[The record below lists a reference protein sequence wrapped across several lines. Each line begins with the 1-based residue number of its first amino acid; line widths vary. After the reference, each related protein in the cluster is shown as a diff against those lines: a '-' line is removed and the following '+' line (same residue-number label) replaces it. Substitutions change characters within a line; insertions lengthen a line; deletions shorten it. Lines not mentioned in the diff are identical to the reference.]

1 MKVKKIWFLTL
12 LLVVASSS
20 FAQLGGMQKA
30 EKKATDLTAK
40 VPVDRKVRIGKLE
53 NGMTYYIRANKK
65 PENRVQFRLAVNAGS
80 ILEDE
85 DQLGLAHFCEHMAFN
100 GTKHYKGNEMISEL
114 QKKGI
119 EFGRGINAWTSFDET
134 VYYVD
139 LPTDSPEMIEMGFKI
154 LDGWANGLLFEG
166 EEIEKERGV
175 ILEEWRG
182 GLGAGERLRKATW
195 PTMLKGSLYAERL
208 PIGTE
213 EVISTFKHETIKRF
227 YNDWYRTDLQAIII
241 VGDVDVD
248 AMEAKVK
255 EYFGPYVKRENPRE
269 RKEFGVPGNVEPL
282 VAIATDKEATGTT
295 INMFW
300 KHEKAPQGT
309 VGDYRQSLVRSLVNS
324 MLSSRFGELSQKAD
338 APFVYADAGYGG
350 FLGRSTDAF
359 TAAAMPKEN
368 QIEATVEAL
377 LTELKRADQHG
388 FVQTELDRAK
398 EDLLSS
404 YQKYAKEESKTQNVS
419 FANEYTNNFLEGE
432 VIPGIR
438 QEYRY
443 AKEFMPTITLEEVN
457 ALIAGWVTDENFVFY
472 LTAPEKEG
480 YKVPTKEEVL
490 AIVAKMKNVQTEPY
504 VDNYKDEPLF
514 AKDLK
519 DAKIVDTKKN
529 EKLGYTEYTLENGVR
544 FVVKQTNFKEDE
556 ILVRAY
562 SLGGISLYEDN
573 EVLAATLAAQIVD
586 GSGIADFDNSQLSKK
601 LQGMN
606 IGISPSIGEMTE
618 GFQGSCSPKDFETLL
633 QLTYLYFDAPRK
645 DKESFDRMMSQM
657 KNQYKFLGENPQY
670 VFIEKMMKTAYP
682 NDKRQILIPTE
693 EQLNAIDYERVFNIY
708 KERFANAGD
717 FTFFFV
723 GNVSNEMIPMIAK
736 YLGNLPVVKDAK
748 AETWKDRSTDFAKG
762 IQRAVAKKGMDNQ
775 GMLVIMGETEGF
787 ELTPENKLATSML
800 SDAISITAIEVIREK
815 MGGTYSPSAGVD
827 YEMYPTPSFS
837 WQFFINCDPSKAG
850 EIEKAA
856 MDIMKQY
863 IKKGPDETTLA
874 KVKEQMIRARETN
887 LKENYFWAG
896 MLYGSYYYNI
906 DRTNDLLLDDYKKQV
921 EAITA
926 KDIQKIA
933 KKYINLKNYIVV
945 TLEPETVK
953 E

>member
-1 MKVKKIWFLTL
+1 MKLRRFWLLTL
-12 LLVVASSS
+12 MLFVASTT
-20 FAQLGGMQKA
+20 FAQLGGSAKV
-30 EKKATDLTAK
+30 EKKTTDLTAK
-40 VPVDRKVRIGKLE
+40 VPMDKKVRIGKLE

-65 PENRVQFRLAVNAGS
+65 PENRAQFRLAVNAGS
-80 ILEDE
+80 ILEDA
-85 DQLGLAHFCEHMAFN
+85 DQLGLAHFVEHMAFN

-114 QKKGI
+114 QKNGI

-139 LPTDSPEMIEMGFKI
+139 LPTDSKEMIEMGFKI
-154 LDGWANGLLFEG
+154 LDGWASGLLFDG

-182 GLGAGERLRKATW
+182 GLGAGERMRKATW

-208 PIGTE
+208 PIGTQ

-241 VGDVDVD
+241 VGDIDVD
-248 AMEAKVK
+248 ATEAKIK
-255 EYFGPYVKRENPRE
+255 EYFGQYKRRQNPRE
-269 RKEFGVPGNVEPL
+269 RKEFGVPGNTEPL
-282 VAIATDKEATGTT
+282 VAIATDKEATSTT

-300 KHEKAPQGT
+300 KHKKAPQGT
-309 VGDYRQSLVRSLVNS
+309 VGDYRQSLVRSLVNN
-324 MLSSRFGELSQKAD
+324 MLSARFGELSQKAS

-368 QIEATVEAL
+368 QIEATVEML

-398 EDLLSS
+398 EDMLSS
-404 YQKYAKEESKTQNVS
+404 YQKYAKEESKTQSVS
-419 FANEYTNNFLEGE
+419 FANEYTNHFLEGE
-432 VIPGIR
+432 VVPGIR

-443 AKEFMPTITLEEVN
+443 VKEFMPTITLEEVN
-457 ALIAGWVTDENFVFY
+457 ALIAGWITDENFVFY

-480 YKVPTKEEVL
+480 YKVPTKDEVL
-490 AIVAKMKNVQTEPY
+490 AIVAKMKEITTEPY
-504 VDNYKDEPLF
+504 VDNFKDEPLF
-514 AKDLK
+514 TKELSNVNAN
-519 DAKIVDTKKN
+519 VTKKN
-529 EKLGYTEYTLENGVR
+529 EKLGYTEYTLPNGVR

-556 ILVRAY
+556 ILVSAY
-562 SLGGISLYEDN
+562 SFGGTSLYEDN
-573 EVLAATLAAQIVD
+573 EYLTASWASSIVD

-606 IGISPSIGEMTE
+606 IGISPFISSLEE
-618 GFQGSCSPKDFETLL
+618 GFNGSCSPKDFETLL

-645 DKESFDRMMSQM
+645 DKESFDRFVSQM
-657 KNQYKFLGENPQY
+657 KNQYKFIGENPQY
-670 VFIEKMMKTAYP
+670 VFIDKFQKVAYP
-682 NDKRQILIPTE
+682 NDKRNVLIPTE
-693 EQLNAIDYERVFNIY
+693 EQINAVDYERVFNIY
-708 KERFANAGD
+708 KERFADASD

-723 GNVSNEMIPMIAK
+723 GNVSDEMIPMIAK
-736 YLGNLPVVKDAK
+736 YLGNLPVINRK
-748 AETWKDRSTDFAKG
+748 ETWKDRSTDFAKG
-762 IQRAVAKKGMDNQ
+762 IQKETVRKGMDNQ
-775 GMLVIMGETEGF
+775 GMLIMMGVTEGF
-787 ELTPENKLATSML
+787 EATTANKMAVNML
-800 SDAISITAIEVIREK
+800 SDAIGITAIEVIREK
-815 MGGTYSPSAGVD
+815 MGGTYSPSAGVNYD
-827 YEMYPTPSFS
+827 VLPKTEVS
-837 WQFFINCDPSKAG
+837 WQFYINCDPSKAG

-863 IKKGPDETTLA
+863 VKKGPDAATLA

-887 LKENYFWAG
+887 LKENSFWRSI
-896 MLYGSYYYNI
+896 LYGSYYYGL
-906 DRTNDLLLDDYKKQV
+906 DRTDEVLLDDYKKLV
-921 EAITA
+921 ESITA

-945 TLEPETVK
+945 TLEPEEVK

>member
-1 MKVKKIWFLTL
+1 MRLRKFWFLTL

-20 FAQLGGMQKA
+20 FAQLGGAAKV
-30 EKKATDLTAK
+30 EKKSTDLTAK

-80 ILEDE
+80 ILEDA
-85 DQLGLAHFCEHMAFN
+85 DQLGLAHFVEHMAFN

-175 ILEEWRG
+175 ILEEWRR
-182 GLGAGERLRKATW
+182 GLGADERMRKATW
-195 PTMLKGSLYAERL
+195 PIMLKGSLYADRL
-208 PIGTE
+208 PIGTQ
-213 EVISTFKHETIKRF
+213 EVISSFKHETIKRF
-227 YNDWYRTDLQAIII
+227 YNDWYRTDLQAVII
-241 VGDVDVD
+241 VGDIDVD

-269 RKEFGVPGNVEPL
+269 RKEFDVPGNVEPL
-282 VAIATDKEATGTT
+282 VAIAADKEATGAELA
-295 INMFW
+295 MYW
-300 KHEKAPQGT
+300 KHAKAPQGT
-309 VGDYRQSLVRSLVNS
+309 VGDYRQSLVRSLANS
-324 MLSSRFGELSQKAD
+324 MLNSRISELSQKAD
-338 APFVYADAGYGG
+338 APFIYAYAGYGG

-359 TAAAMPKEN
+359 TAYAAPKEN
-368 QIEATVEAL
+368 QIEAAMEVL
-377 LTELKRADQHG
+377 LTEFKRADEHG

-404 YQKYAKEESKTQNVS
+404 YQKYAKEENKTQNVS
-419 FANEYTNNFLEGE
+419 FAGEYTNHFLEGE

-443 AKEFMPTITLEEVN
+443 VKEFMPEITLEEVN
-457 ALIAGWVTDENFVFY
+457 AMIAGWVTDENFVVNI
-472 LTAPEKEG
+472 TAPEKEG
-480 YKVPTKEEVL
+480 YKVPTQEEVL
-490 AIVAKMKNVQTEPY
+490 AIIANMKNVKTEPY

-529 EKLGYTEYTLENGVR
+529 EKLDYTEYTLENGVR

-556 ILVRAY
+556 ILVRAF
-562 SLGGISLYEDN
+562 SFGGTSLYEDD
-573 EVLAATLAAQIVD
+573 EILTVQYADMVVD

-601 LQGMN
+601 LKGMN
-606 IGISPSIGEMTE
+606 IAISPSISDLYE
-618 GFQGSCSPKDFETLL
+618 GFSGNCSTKDFETLL

-645 DKESFDRMMSQM
+645 DKESFDRIMSQL
-657 KNQYKFLGENPQY
+657 KNQYKFIAGNPDAA
-670 VFIEKMMKTAYP
+670 FAIELQKTAYP
-682 NDKRQILIPTE
+682 NDKRTIVVPTE
-693 EQLNAIDYERVFNIY
+693 EQFNAIDFERLFNIY
-708 KERFANAGD
+708 KERFANAAD

-736 YLGNLPVVKDAK
+736 YLGNLPVIKDAK
-748 AETWKDRSTDFAKG
+748 PETWKDRSADFAKG
-762 IQRAVAKKGMDNQ
+762 IQRGVAKKGVEKQ
-775 GMLVIMGETEGF
+775 GKIFIQAEKEGF
-787 ELTPENKLATSML
+787 ELTPHNKLVTNML
-800 SDAISITAIEVIREK
+800 SDAVSITALEVIREK
-815 MGGTYSPSAGVD
+815 LGGTYSPAVYLS
-827 YEMYPTPSFS
+827 YEVYPTSSFQ
-837 WQFFINCDPSKAG
+837 WMFYIECDPDRFG
-850 EIEKAA
+850 ELEKAA
-856 MDIMKQY
+856 LDIMEQY
-863 IKKGPDETTLA
+863 VKKGPDEATLA
-874 KVKEQMIRARETN
+874 KVKEQMIRARETG
-887 LKENYFWAG
+887 LKENNFWASV
-896 MLYGSYYYNI
+896 LYGSYYYNI

-933 KKYINLKNYIVV
+933 KKYIDLKNYIVV
-945 TLEPETVK
+945 TLEPEEVK

>member
-1 MKVKKIWFLTL
+1 MKLRRFWLFTL
-12 LLVVASSS
+12 MLLVASTT
-20 FAQLGGMQKA
+20 FAQFGGAQKA
-30 EKKATDLTAK
+30 EKKTTDLSAK
-40 VPVDRKVRIGKLE
+40 VPVDKKVRIGKLE

-80 ILEDE
+80 ILEDA

-154 LDGWANGLLFEG
+154 LDGWADGLLFEG

-182 GLGAGERLRKATW
+182 GLGAGERMRKATW

-208 PIGTE
+208 PIGE
-213 EVISTFKHETIKRF
+213 EEIIRTFKHETIKRF

-241 VGDVDVD
+241 VGDIDVD
-248 AMEAKVK
+248 ATEAKIK
-255 EYFGPYVKRENPRE
+255 EYFGKYTKHPNPRE

-282 VAIATDKEATGTT
+282 VAIATDKEATSTT

-300 KHEKAPQGT
+300 KHKKAPQGT
-309 VGDYRQSLVRSLVNS
+309 VGDYRQSLVRSLVNN
-324 MLSSRFGELSQKAD
+324 MLSARFGELSQKAS

-368 QIEATVEAL
+368 QIDATVEML

-398 EDLLSS
+398 EDMLSS
-404 YQKYAKEESKTQNVS
+404 YQKYAKEENKTQSVS
-419 FANEYTNNFLEGE
+419 FANEYTNHFLEGE

-443 AKEFMPTITLEEVN
+443 VKEFMPTITLEEVN
-457 ALIAGWVTDENFVFY
+457 ALIAGWITDENFVFY

-480 YKVPTKEEVL
+480 YKVPTKDEVL

-514 AKDLK
+514 AKELNNVN
-519 DAKIVDTKKN
+519 AKISKKN
-529 EKLGYTEYTLENGVR
+529 DKLGYTEYTLPNGVR

-556 ILVRAY
+556 ILVRAF
-562 SLGGISLYEDN
+562 SFGGSSLYEDK
-573 EVLAATLAAQIVD
+573 EYLTASWASSIVD
-586 GSGIADFDNSQLSKK
+586 GSGIADFDNSQLGKK

-606 IGISPSIGEMTE
+606 ISISPFISSMEE
-618 GFQGSCSPKDFETLL
+618 GFSGNCSPKDFETLL

-645 DKESFDRMMSQM
+645 DKESFDRFLSQM
-657 KNQYKFLGENPQY
+657 KNQYKFIGENPQY
-670 VFIEKMMKTAYP
+670 VFIDKFQKVAYP
-682 NDKRQILIPTE
+682 NDKRNVLIPTE
-693 EQLNAIDYERVFNIY
+693 EQMNAVDYERAFNIY
-708 KERFANAGD
+708 KERFADASD

-723 GNVSNEMIPMIAK
+723 GNVSDEMISTISK
-736 YLGNLPVVKDAK
+736 YLGNLPSINRK
-748 AETWKDRSTDFAKG
+748 ETWKDRSTDFAKG
-762 IQRAVAKKGMDNQ
+762 IQKETVKKGMDNQ
-775 GMLVIMGETEGF
+775 GMLIMMGVTEGF
-787 ELTPENKLATSML
+787 EATTKNKMAVNML
-800 SDAISITAIEVIREK
+800 SDAIGITAIEVIREK
-815 MGGTYSPSAGVD
+815 MGGTYSPSAGIN
-827 YEMYPTPSFS
+827 YEILPKPEVS

-856 MDIMKQY
+856 MDIMEQY
-863 IKKGPDETTLA
+863 IKKGPDDATLA

-887 LKENYFWAG
+887 LKENSFWASI
-896 MLYGSYYYNI
+896 LYGSYYYGL
-906 DRTNDLLLDDYKKQV
+906 DRTDEVLLDDYKKLV
-921 EAITA
+921 DSITA
-926 KDIQKIA
+926 EDIKAIA

-945 TLEPETVK
+945 TLEPEQVK

>member
-1 MKVKKIWFLTL
+1 MKLRRFWLFTL
-12 LLVVASSS
+12 MLLVASTT
-20 FAQLGGMQKA
+20 FAQFGGATKA
-30 EKKATDLTAK
+30 EKKATDLSAK
-40 VPVDRKVRIGKLE
+40 VPVDKKVRIGKLE

-65 PENRVQFRLAVNAGS
+65 PENRAQFRLAVNAGS
-80 ILEDE
+80 ILEDA

-100 GTKHYKGNEMISEL
+100 GPKHYKGNEMISEL

-154 LDGWANGLLFEG
+154 LDGWADGLLFEG

-182 GLGAGERLRKATW
+182 GLGAGERMRKATW

-208 PIGTE
+208 PIGE
-213 EVISTFKHETIKRF
+213 EEIIRTFKHETIKRF

-241 VGDVDVD
+241 VGDIDVD
-248 AMEAKVK
+248 ATEAKIK
-255 EYFGPYVKRENPRE
+255 EYFGKYTKHPNPRE

-282 VAIATDKEATGTT
+282 VAIATDKEATSTT

-300 KHEKAPQGT
+300 KHKKAPQGT
-309 VGDYRQSLVRSLVNS
+309 VGDYRQSLVRALVNN
-324 MLSSRFGELSQKAD
+324 MLSARFGELSQKAS

-368 QIEATVEAL
+368 QIEATVEML

-398 EDLLSS
+398 EDMLSS
-404 YQKYAKEESKTQNVS
+404 YQKYAKEENKTQSVS
-419 FANEYTNNFLEGE
+419 FANEYTNHFLEGE

-443 AKEFMPTITLEEVN
+443 VKEFMPTITLEEVN
-457 ALIAGWVTDENFVFY
+457 ALIAGWITDENFVFY

-480 YKVPTKEEVL
+480 YKVPTKDEVL

-514 AKDLK
+514 AKELNNVN
-519 DAKIVDTKKN
+519 AKISKKN
-529 EKLGYTEYTLENGVR
+529 DKLGYTEYTLPNGVR

-556 ILVRAY
+556 ILVRAF
-562 SLGGISLYEDN
+562 SFGGSSLYEDK
-573 EVLAATLAAQIVD
+573 EYLTASWASSIVD
-586 GSGIADFDNSQLSKK
+586 GSGIADFDNSQLGKK

-606 IGISPSIGEMTE
+606 ISISPFISSMEE
-618 GFQGSCSPKDFETLL
+618 GFSGNCSPKDFETLL

-645 DKESFDRMMSQM
+645 DKESFDRFLSQM
-657 KNQYKFLGENPQY
+657 KNQYKFIGENPQY
-670 VFIEKMMKTAYP
+670 VFIDKFQKVAYP
-682 NDKRQILIPTE
+682 NDKRNVLIPTE
-693 EQLNAIDYERVFNIY
+693 EQMNAVDYERAFNIY
-708 KERFANAGD
+708 KERFADASD

-723 GNVSNEMIPMIAK
+723 GNVSDEMISTISK
-736 YLGNLPVVKDAK
+736 YLGNLPSINRK
-748 AETWKDRSTDFAKG
+748 ETWKDRSTDFAKG
-762 IQRAVAKKGMDNQ
+762 IQKETVKKGMDNQ
-775 GMLVIMGETEGF
+775 GMLIMMGVTEGF
-787 ELTPENKLATSML
+787 EATTKNKMAVNML
-800 SDAISITAIEVIREK
+800 SDAIGITAIEVIREK
-815 MGGTYSPSAGVD
+815 MGGTYSPSAGIN
-827 YEMYPTPSFS
+827 YEILPKPEVS
-837 WQFFINCDPSKAG
+837 WQFYINCDPSKAG

-856 MDIMKQY
+856 MDIMEQY
-863 IKKGPDETTLA
+863 IKKGPDDATLA

-887 LKENYFWAG
+887 LKENSFWASI
-896 MLYGSYYYNI
+896 LYGSYYYGL
-906 DRTNDLLLDDYKKQV
+906 DRTDEVLLDDYKKLV
-921 EAITA
+921 DSITA
-926 KDIQKIA
+926 EDIKAIA

-945 TLEPETVK
+945 TLEPEQVK

>member
-1 MKVKKIWFLTL
+1 MKLRRFWLFTL
-12 LLVVASSS
+12 MLLVASTT
-20 FAQLGGMQKA
+20 FAQFGGATKA
-30 EKKATDLTAK
+30 EKKATDLSAK
-40 VPVDRKVRIGKLE
+40 VPVDKKVRIGKLE

-65 PENRVQFRLAVNAGS
+65 PENRAQFRLAVNAGS
-80 ILEDE
+80 ILEDA

-154 LDGWANGLLFEG
+154 LDGWADGLLFEG

-182 GLGAGERLRKATW
+182 GLGAGERMRKATW

-208 PIGTE
+208 PIGTQ

-241 VGDVDVD
+241 VGDIDVD
-248 AMEAKVK
+248 ATEAKIK
-255 EYFGPYVKRENPRE
+255 EYFGKYTKHPNPRE

-282 VAIATDKEATGTT
+282 VAIATDKEATSTT

-300 KHEKAPQGT
+300 KHKKAPQGT
-309 VGDYRQSLVRSLVNS
+309 VGDYRQSLVRNLVNN
-324 MLSSRFGELSQKAD
+324 MLSARFGELSQKAS

-398 EDLLSS
+398 EDMLSS
-404 YQKYAKEESKTQNVS
+404 YQKYAKEESKTQSVS
-419 FANEYTNNFLEGE
+419 FANEYTNHFLEGE

-443 AKEFMPTITLEEVN
+443 VKEFMPTITLEEVN
-457 ALIAGWVTDENFVFY
+457 ALIAGWITDENFVFY

-480 YKVPTKEEVL
+480 YKVPTKDEVL

-556 ILVRAY
+556 ILVRAF
-562 SLGGISLYEDN
+562 SFGGVSLYEDN
-573 EVLAATLAAQIVD
+573 EVLSATLAAGIVD

-606 IGISPSIGEMTE
+606 IGISPSISDLTE
-618 GFQGSCSPKDFETLL
+618 GFQGNCSPKDFETLL

-645 DKESFDRMMSQM
+645 DKESFDRIMSQM

-693 EQLNAIDYERVFNIY
+693 EQMNAIDFERAFNIY
-708 KERFANAGD
+708 KERFANAAD

-723 GNVSNEMIPMIAK
+723 GNVSDEMIPMIAK
-736 YLGNLPVVKDAK
+736 YLGNLPAINRK
-748 AETWKDRSTDFAKG
+748 ETWKDRSTDFAKG
-762 IQRAVAKKGMDNQ
+762 IQKETVRKGMDNQ
-775 GMLVIMGETEGF
+775 GMLIMMGVTEGF
-787 ELTPENKLATSML
+787 EATTKNKMTVNML
-800 SDAISITAIEVIREK
+800 SDAIGITAIEVIREK
-815 MGGTYSPSAGVD
+815 MGGTYSPSAGVN
-827 YEMYPTPSFS
+827 YEVLPKTEVA
-837 WQFFINCDPSKAG
+837 WQFYINCDPSKAG

-856 MDIMKQY
+856 MDIMEQY
-863 IKKGPDETTLA
+863 VKKGPDAATLA

-887 LKENYFWAG
+887 LKENSFWRNI
-896 MLYGSYYYNI
+896 LYGSYYNNL
-906 DRTNDLLLDDYKKQV
+906 DRTDEVLLDDYKKLV
-921 EAITA
+921 ESITA

-945 TLEPETVK
+945 TLEPEEVK

>member
-1 MKVKKIWFLTL
+1 MKLRRFWLFTL
-12 LLVVASSS
+12 MLLVASTT
-20 FAQLGGMQKA
+20 FAQFGGAQKA
-30 EKKATDLTAK
+30 EKKTTDLSAK
-40 VPVDRKVRIGKLE
+40 VPVDKKVRIGKLE

-65 PENRVQFRLAVNAGS
+65 PENRAQFRLAVNAGS
-80 ILEDE
+80 ILEDA

-154 LDGWANGLLFEG
+154 LDGWADGLLFEG

-182 GLGAGERLRKATW
+182 GLGAGERMRKATW

-208 PIGTE
+208 PIGE
-213 EVISTFKHETIKRF
+213 EEIIRTFKHETIKRF

-241 VGDVDVD
+241 VGDIDVD
-248 AMEAKVK
+248 ATEAKIK
-255 EYFGPYVKRENPRE
+255 EYFGKYTKHPNPRE

-282 VAIATDKEATGTT
+282 VAIATDKEATSTT

-300 KHEKAPQGT
+300 KHKKAPQGT
-309 VGDYRQSLVRSLVNS
+309 VGDYRQSLVRALVNN
-324 MLSSRFGELSQKAD
+324 MLSARFGELSQKAS

-398 EDLLSS
+398 EDMLSS
-404 YQKYAKEESKTQNVS
+404 YQKYAKEENKTQSVS
-419 FANEYTNNFLEGE
+419 FANEYTNHFLEGE

-443 AKEFMPTITLEEVN
+443 VKEFMPTITLEEVN
-457 ALIAGWVTDENFVFY
+457 ALIAGWITDENFVFY

-480 YKVPTKEEVL
+480 YKVPTKDEVL

-514 AKDLK
+514 AKELNNVN
-519 DAKIVDTKKN
+519 AKISKKN
-529 EKLGYTEYTLENGVR
+529 DKLGYTEYTLPNGVR

-556 ILVRAY
+556 ILVRAF
-562 SLGGISLYEDN
+562 SFGGSSLYEDK
-573 EVLAATLAAQIVD
+573 EYLTASWASSIVD
-586 GSGIADFDNSQLSKK
+586 GSGIADFDNSQLGKK

-606 IGISPSIGEMTE
+606 ISISPFISSMEE
-618 GFQGSCSPKDFETLL
+618 GFSGNCSPKDFETLL

-645 DKESFDRMMSQM
+645 DKESFDRFLSQM
-657 KNQYKFLGENPQY
+657 KNQYKFIGENPQY
-670 VFIEKMMKTAYP
+670 VFIDKFQKVAYP
-682 NDKRQILIPTE
+682 NDKRNVLIPTE
-693 EQLNAIDYERVFNIY
+693 EQMNAVDYERAFNIY
-708 KERFANAGD
+708 KERFADASD

-723 GNVSNEMIPMIAK
+723 GNVSDEMISTISK
-736 YLGNLPVVKDAK
+736 YLGNLPSINRK
-748 AETWKDRSTDFAKG
+748 ETWKDRSTDFAKG
-762 IQRAVAKKGMDNQ
+762 IQKETVKKGMDNQ
-775 GMLVIMGETEGF
+775 GMLIMMGVTEGF
-787 ELTPENKLATSML
+787 EATTKNKMAVNML
-800 SDAISITAIEVIREK
+800 SDAIGITAIEVIREK
-815 MGGTYSPSAGVD
+815 MGGTYSPSAGIN
-827 YEMYPTPSFS
+827 YEILPKPEVS

-856 MDIMKQY
+856 MDIMEQY
-863 IKKGPDETTLA
+863 IKKGPDDATLA

-887 LKENYFWAG
+887 LKENSFWASI
-896 MLYGSYYYNI
+896 LYGSYYYGL
-906 DRTNDLLLDDYKKQV
+906 DRTDEVLLDDYKKLV
-921 EAITA
+921 DSITA
-926 KDIQKIA
+926 EDIKAIA

-945 TLEPETVK
+945 TLEPEQVK

>member
-1 MKVKKIWFLTL
+1 MKMRKFWMLVM
-12 LLVVASSS
+12 LLVVATSS
-20 FAQLGGMQKA
+20 FAQLGGSAK
-30 EKKATDLTAK
+30 EEKATDLTAK
-40 VPVDRKVRIGKLE
+40 VPMDRKVRVGKLE

-65 PENRVQFRLAVNAGS
+65 PENRVQFRLVTNVGS
-80 ILEDE
+80 TSEDE
-85 DQLGLAHFCEHMAFN
+85 DQLGLAHFVEHMAFN

-114 QKKGI
+114 QKNGI
-119 EFGRGINAWTSFDET
+119 EFGRGINAYTSFDET

-154 LDGWANGLLFEG
+154 LDGWASGLLFDG

-195 PTMLKGSLYAERL
+195 PTLLKDSRYATRL

-227 YNDWYRTDLQAIII
+227 YNDWYRTDLQAVII
-241 VGDVDVD
+241 VGDIDVN

-255 EYFGPYVKRENPRE
+255 EYFGSYTKKQNPRKLQE
-269 RKEFGVPGNVEPL
+269 YSVPGNVEPL
-282 VAIATDKEATGTT
+282 IAIATDKEATSTDLA
-295 INMFW
+295 MYW
-300 KHEKAPQGT
+300 KHDKAPQGT

-324 MLSSRFGELSQKAD
+324 MLSDRLNELSQKAS
-338 APFVYADAGYGG
+338 APFIYAYAGYSG

-359 TAAAMPKEN
+359 SCGAAPKEN
-368 QIEATVEAL
+368 QIEATAEVL
-377 LTELKRADQHG
+377 LTEFKRADEHG
-388 FVQTELDRAK
+388 FLQTELDRAK
-398 EDLLSS
+398 EDLLSR

-419 FANEYTNNFLEGE
+419 FAGEYTNHFLQGE
-432 VIPGIR
+432 VVPGIR

-443 AKEFMPTITLEEVN
+443 VKEFMPTITLEEVN
-457 ALIAGWVTDENFVFY
+457 ALISKWITDENFVFY

-490 AIVAKMKNVQTEPY
+490 AIIAKMKNVKTEPY

-514 AKDLK
+514 AKELK
-519 DAKIVDTKKN
+519 DAKIAGTKKN
-529 EKLGYTEYTLENGVR
+529 EKLDYTEYTLENGVR

-562 SLGGISLYEDN
+562 SFGGTSLYEDS
-573 EVLAATLAAQIVD
+573 EYLTASWTSSIVD

-606 IGISPSIGEMTE
+606 ISISPFIGTLTE

-645 DKESFDRMMSQM
+645 DKESFDRFVSQM
-657 KNQYKFLGENPQY
+657 KNQYKFIGENPQY
-670 VFIEKMMKTAYP
+670 VFIDKFQKTAYP
-682 NDKRQILIPTE
+682 NDKRNVLIPTE
-693 EQLNAIDYERVFNIY
+693 EQMNAVDYERVFNIY
-708 KERFANAGD
+708 KERFADASD

-723 GNVSNEMIPMIAK
+723 GNVSDEMIPMIAK
-736 YLGNLPVVKDAK
+736 YLGNLPAINRK
-748 AETWKDRSTDFAKG
+748 ETWKDRSTDFAKG
-762 IQRAVAKKGMDNQ
+762 IQRETVRKGMDNQ
-775 GMLVIMGETEGF
+775 GMLIMMGVTEGF
-787 ELTPENKLATSML
+787 EATTKNKMAVNML
-800 SDAISITAIEVIREK
+800 SDAIGITAIEVIREK

-827 YEMYPTPSFS
+827 YEVMPNKEVN
-837 WQFFINCDPSKAG
+837 WQFYINCDPSKAG

-863 IKKGPDETTLA
+863 IKKGPDATTLA

-887 LKENYFWAG
+887 LKENGFWAS
-896 MLYGSYYYNI
+896 MIYGSYMYDL
-906 DRTNDLLLDDYKKQV
+906 DRTNEILLDDYKKLV
-921 EAITA
+921 ESITA

-933 KKYINLKNYIVV
+933 KKYINLKNYVVV
-945 TLEPETVK
+945 TLEPEQVK

>member
-1 MKVKKIWFLTL
+1 MKLRRFWLFTL
-12 LLVVASSS
+12 MLLVASTT
-20 FAQLGGMQKA
+20 FAQFGGAQKA
-30 EKKATDLTAK
+30 EKKTTDLSAK
-40 VPVDRKVRIGKLE
+40 VPVDKKVRIGKLE

-65 PENRVQFRLAVNAGS
+65 PENRAQFRLAVNAGS
-80 ILEDE
+80 ILEDA

-154 LDGWANGLLFEG
+154 LDGWADGLLFEG

-182 GLGAGERLRKATW
+182 GLGAGERMRKATW

-208 PIGTE
+208 PIGE
-213 EVISTFKHETIKRF
+213 EEIIRTFKHETIKRF

-241 VGDVDVD
+241 VGDIDVD
-248 AMEAKVK
+248 ATEAKIK
-255 EYFGPYVKRENPRE
+255 EYFGKYTKHPNPRE

-282 VAIATDKEATGTT
+282 VAIATDKEATSTT

-300 KHEKAPQGT
+300 KHKKAPQGT
-309 VGDYRQSLVRSLVNS
+309 VGDYRQSLVRSLVNN
-324 MLSSRFGELSQKAD
+324 MLSARFGELSQKAS

-368 QIEATVEAL
+368 QIDATVEML

-398 EDLLSS
+398 EDMLSS
-404 YQKYAKEESKTQNVS
+404 YQKYAKEENKTQSVS
-419 FANEYTNNFLEGE
+419 FANEYTNHFLEGE

-443 AKEFMPTITLEEVN
+443 VKEFMPTITLEEVN
-457 ALIAGWVTDENFVFY
+457 ALIAGWITDENFVFY

-480 YKVPTKEEVL
+480 YKVPTKDEVL

-514 AKDLK
+514 AKELNNVN
-519 DAKIVDTKKN
+519 AKISKKN
-529 EKLGYTEYTLENGVR
+529 DKLGYTEYTLPNGVR

-556 ILVRAY
+556 ILVRAF
-562 SLGGISLYEDN
+562 SFGGSSLYEDK
-573 EVLAATLAAQIVD
+573 EYLTASWASSIVD
-586 GSGIADFDNSQLSKK
+586 GSGIADFDNSQLGKK

-606 IGISPSIGEMTE
+606 ISISPFISSMEE
-618 GFQGSCSPKDFETLL
+618 GFSGNCSPKDFETLL

-645 DKESFDRMMSQM
+645 DKESFDRFLSQM
-657 KNQYKFLGENPQY
+657 KNQYKFIGENPQY
-670 VFIEKMMKTAYP
+670 VFIDKFQKVAYP
-682 NDKRQILIPTE
+682 NDKRNVLIPTE
-693 EQLNAIDYERVFNIY
+693 EQMNAVDYERAFNIY
-708 KERFANAGD
+708 KERFADASD

-723 GNVSNEMIPMIAK
+723 GNVSDEMISTISK
-736 YLGNLPVVKDAK
+736 YLGNLPSINRK
-748 AETWKDRSTDFAKG
+748 ETWKDRSTDFAKG
-762 IQRAVAKKGMDNQ
+762 IQKETVKKGMDNQ
-775 GMLVIMGETEGF
+775 GMLIMMGVTEGF
-787 ELTPENKLATSML
+787 EATTKNKMAVNML
-800 SDAISITAIEVIREK
+800 SDAIGITAIEVIREK
-815 MGGTYSPSAGVD
+815 MGGTYSPSAGIN
-827 YEMYPTPSFS
+827 YEILPKPEVS

-856 MDIMKQY
+856 MDIMEQY
-863 IKKGPDETTLA
+863 IKKGPDDATLA

-887 LKENYFWAG
+887 LKENSFWASI
-896 MLYGSYYYNI
+896 LYGSYYYGL
-906 DRTNDLLLDDYKKQV
+906 DRTDEVLLDDYKKLV
-921 EAITA
+921 DSITA
-926 KDIQKIA
+926 EDIKAIA

-945 TLEPETVK
+945 TLEPEQVK

>member
-1 MKVKKIWFLTL
+1 MKMRKLWMLVM
-12 LLVVASSS
+12 LLVVATSS
-20 FAQLGGMQKA
+20 FAQLGGGAKE
-30 EKKATDLTAK
+30 EKTTDLNAK
-40 VPVDRKVRIGKLE
+40 VPMDRKVRIGKLE

-65 PENRVQFRLAVNAGS
+65 PENRVQFRLVTNVGS
-80 ILEDE
+80 TSEDD
-85 DQLGLAHFCEHMAFN
+85 DQLGLAHFVEHMAFN

-119 EFGRGINAWTSFDET
+119 EFGRGINAYTSFDET

-154 LDGWANGLLFEG
+154 LDGWASGLLLDG

-195 PTMLKGSLYAERL
+195 PTLLKDSRYATRL

-227 YNDWYRTDLQAIII
+227 YNDWYRTDLQAVII
-241 VGDVDVD
+241 VGDIDVN

-255 EYFGPYVKRENPRE
+255 EYFGSYTKKQNPRKLQE
-269 RKEFGVPGNVEPL
+269 YTVPGNVEPL
-282 VAIATDKEATGTT
+282 IAIATDKEATSTDLA
-295 INMFW
+295 MYW
-300 KHEKAPQGT
+300 KHDKAPQGT

-324 MLSSRFGELSQKAD
+324 MLSDRLNELSQKAS
-338 APFVYADAGYGG
+338 APFIYAYAGYSG

-359 TAAAMPKEN
+359 SCGAAPKEN
-368 QIEATVEAL
+368 QIEATAEVL
-377 LTELKRADQHG
+377 LTEFKRADEHG
-388 FVQTELDRAK
+388 FLQTELDRAK
-398 EDLLSS
+398 EDLLSR

-419 FANEYTNNFLEGE
+419 FAGEYTNHFLQGE
-432 VIPGIR
+432 VVPGIR

-443 AKEFMPTITLEEVN
+443 VKEFMPTITLEEVN
-457 ALIAGWVTDENFVFY
+457 ALISKWITDENFVFY

-490 AIVAKMKNVQTEPY
+490 AIIAKMKNVKTEPY

-514 AKDLK
+514 AKELK
-519 DAKIVDTKKN
+519 DAKIAGTKKN
-529 EKLGYTEYTLENGVR
+529 EKLDYTEYTLENGVR

-556 ILVRAY
+556 ILVNAY
-562 SLGGISLYEDN
+562 SFGGTSLYEDS
-573 EVLAATLAAQIVD
+573 EYLTASWASSIVD

-606 IGISPSIGEMTE
+606 ISISPYISSLTE
-618 GFQGSCSPKDFETLL
+618 GFQGNCSPKDFETLL

-645 DKESFDRMMSQM
+645 DKESFDRFVSQM
-657 KNQYKFLGENPQY
+657 KTQYKFIGENPQY
-670 VFIEKMMKTAYP
+670 VFIDKFQKVAYP
-682 NDKRQILIPTE
+682 NDKRNVLIPTE
-693 EQLNAIDYERVFNIY
+693 EQINAVDYERVFNIY
-708 KERFANAGD
+708 KERFADAGD

-723 GNVSNEMIPMIAK
+723 GNVSDEMIPMIAK
-736 YLGNLPVVKDAK
+736 YLGNLPVINRK
-748 AETWKDRSTDFAKG
+748 ETWKDRSTDFAKG
-762 IQRAVAKKGMDNQ
+762 IQKETVRKGMDNQ
-775 GMLVIMGETEGF
+775 GMLIMMGVTEGF
-787 ELTPENKLATSML
+787 EATTKNKMAVNML
-800 SDAISITAIEVIREK
+800 SDAIGITAIEVIREK

-827 YEMYPTPSFS
+827 YEVRPNKEVN
-837 WQFFINCDPSKAG
+837 WQFYINCDPSKAG

-863 IKKGPDETTLA
+863 VKKGPDATTLA

-887 LKENYFWAG
+887 LKENGFWAG
-896 MLYGSYYYNI
+896 MIYGSYMYDL
-906 DRTNDLLLDDYKKQV
+906 DRTDEILLDDYKKLV
-921 EAITA
+921 ESISA

-945 TLEPETVK
+945 TLEPEEVK

>member
-1 MKVKKIWFLTL
+1 MKMRKFWMLVV
-12 LLVVASSS
+12 LLVVATSS
-20 FAQLGGMQKA
+20 FAQLGGSAK
-30 EKKATDLTAK
+30 EEKATDLTAK
-40 VPVDRKVRIGKLE
+40 VPMDRKVRVGKLE

-65 PENRVQFRLAVNAGS
+65 PENRVQFRLVTNVGS
-80 ILEDE
+80 TSEDE
-85 DQLGLAHFCEHMAFN
+85 DQLGLAHFVEHMAFN
-100 GTKHYKGNEMISEL
+100 GTKHYKGNDMISEL
-114 QKKGI
+114 QKNGI
-119 EFGRGINAWTSFDET
+119 EFGRGINAYTSFDET

-154 LDGWANGLLFEG
+154 LDGWASGLLLDG

-195 PTMLKGSLYAERL
+195 PTLLKDSRYATRL

-227 YNDWYRTDLQAIII
+227 YNDWYRTDLQAVII
-241 VGDVDVD
+241 VGDIDVN

-255 EYFGPYVKRENPRE
+255 EYFGSYTKKQNPRKLQE
-269 RKEFGVPGNVEPL
+269 YTVPGNVEPL
-282 VAIATDKEATGTT
+282 IAIATDKEATSTDLA
-295 INMFW
+295 MYW
-300 KHEKAPQGT
+300 KHDKAPQGT

-324 MLSSRFGELSQKAD
+324 MLSDRLNELSQKAS
-338 APFVYADAGYGG
+338 APFIYAYAGYSG

-359 TAAAMPKEN
+359 SCGAAPKEN
-368 QIEATVEAL
+368 QIEATAEVL
-377 LTELKRADQHG
+377 LTEFKRADEHG
-388 FVQTELDRAK
+388 FLQTELDRAK
-398 EDLLSS
+398 EDLLSR

-419 FANEYTNNFLEGE
+419 FAGEYTNHFLQGE
-432 VIPGIR
+432 VVPGIR

-443 AKEFMPTITLEEVN
+443 VKEFMPTITLEEVN
-457 ALIAGWVTDENFVFY
+457 ALISKWITDENFVFY

-490 AIVAKMKNVQTEPY
+490 AIIAKMKNVKTEPY

-514 AKDLK
+514 AKELK
-519 DAKIVDTKKN
+519 DAKITGTKKN
-529 EKLGYTEYTLENGVR
+529 EKLDYTEYTLENGVR

-556 ILVRAY
+556 ILVHAY
-562 SLGGISLYEDN
+562 SFGGTSLYEDN
-573 EVLAATLAAQIVD
+573 EYLTASWASSIVD

-606 IGISPSIGEMTE
+606 ISISPFISSLEE
-618 GFQGSCSPKDFETLL
+618 GFNGSCSPKDFETLL

-645 DKESFDRMMSQM
+645 DKESFDRFLSQM
-657 KNQYKFLGENPQY
+657 KNQYKFIGENPQY
-670 VFIEKMMKTAYP
+670 VFIDKFQKVAYP
-682 NDKRQILIPTE
+682 NDKRNVLIPTE
-693 EQLNAIDYERVFNIY
+693 EQMNAVDYERVFNIY
-708 KERFANAGD
+708 KERFADAGD

-723 GNVSNEMIPMIAK
+723 GNVSDEMIPMIAK
-736 YLGNLPVVKDAK
+736 YLGNLPAINRK
-748 AETWKDRSTDFAKG
+748 ETWKDRSTDFAKG
-762 IQRAVAKKGMDNQ
+762 IQKETVRKGMDNQ
-775 GMLVIMGETEGF
+775 GMLIMMGVTEGF
-787 ELTPENKLATSML
+787 EATTKNKMAVNML
-800 SDAISITAIEVIREK
+800 SDAIGITAIEVIREK
-815 MGGTYSPSAGVD
+815 MGGTYSPSAGVNYD
-827 YEMYPTPSFS
+827 VLPKTEVS
-837 WQFFINCDPSKAG
+837 WQFYINCDPSKAG

-863 IKKGPDETTLA
+863 VKKGPDAATLS

-887 LKENYFWAG
+887 LKENSFWRSI
-896 MLYGSYYYNI
+896 LYGSYYYGL
-906 DRTNDLLLDDYKKQV
+906 DRTDEVLLDDYKKLV
-921 EAITA
+921 ESISA

-945 TLEPETVK
+945 TLEPEEVK

>member
-1 MKVKKIWFLTL
+1 MKLRRFWLFTL
-12 LLVVASSS
+12 MLLVASTT
-20 FAQLGGMQKA
+20 FAQFGGAQKA
-30 EKKATDLTAK
+30 EKKTTDLSAK
-40 VPVDRKVRIGKLE
+40 VPVDKKVRIGKLE

-65 PENRVQFRLAVNAGS
+65 PENRAQFRLAVNAGS
-80 ILEDE
+80 ILEDA

-154 LDGWANGLLFEG
+154 LDGWADGLLFEG

-208 PIGTE
+208 PIGE
-213 EVISTFKHETIKRF
+213 EEIIRTFKHETIKRF

-241 VGDVDVD
+241 VGDIDVD
-248 AMEAKVK
+248 ATEAKIK
-255 EYFGPYVKRENPRE
+255 EYFGKYTKHPNPRE

-282 VAIATDKEATGTT
+282 VAIATDKEATSTT

-300 KHEKAPQGT
+300 KHKKAPQGT
-309 VGDYRQSLVRSLVNS
+309 VGDYRQSLVRALVNN
-324 MLSSRFGELSQKAD
+324 MLSARFGELSQKAS

-368 QIEATVEAL
+368 QIEATVEML

-398 EDLLSS
+398 EDMLSS
-404 YQKYAKEESKTQNVS
+404 YQKYAKEENKTQSVS
-419 FANEYTNNFLEGE
+419 FANEYTNHFLEGE

-443 AKEFMPTITLEEVN
+443 VKEFMPTITLEEVN
-457 ALIAGWVTDENFVFY
+457 ALIAGWITDENFVFY

-480 YKVPTKEEVL
+480 YKVPTKDEVL

-514 AKDLK
+514 AKELNNVN
-519 DAKIVDTKKN
+519 AKISKKN
-529 EKLGYTEYTLENGVR
+529 DKLGYTEYTLPNGVR

-556 ILVRAY
+556 ILVRAF
-562 SLGGISLYEDN
+562 SFGGSSLYEDK
-573 EVLAATLAAQIVD
+573 EYLTASWASSIVD
-586 GSGIADFDNSQLSKK
+586 GSGIADFDNSQLGKK

-606 IGISPSIGEMTE
+606 ISISPFISSMEE
-618 GFQGSCSPKDFETLL
+618 GFSGNCSPKDFETLL

-645 DKESFDRMMSQM
+645 DKESFDRFLSQM
-657 KNQYKFLGENPQY
+657 KNQYKFIGENPQY
-670 VFIEKMMKTAYP
+670 VFIDKFQKVAYP
-682 NDKRQILIPTE
+682 NDKRNVLIPTE
-693 EQLNAIDYERVFNIY
+693 EQMNAVDYERAFNIY
-708 KERFANAGD
+708 KERFADASD

-723 GNVSNEMIPMIAK
+723 GNVSDEMISTISK
-736 YLGNLPVVKDAK
+736 YLGNLPSINRK
-748 AETWKDRSTDFAKG
+748 ETWKDRSTDFAKG
-762 IQRAVAKKGMDNQ
+762 IQKETVKKGMDNQ
-775 GMLVIMGETEGF
+775 GMLIMMGVTEGF
-787 ELTPENKLATSML
+787 EATTKNKMAVNML
-800 SDAISITAIEVIREK
+800 SDAIGITAIEVIREK
-815 MGGTYSPSAGVD
+815 MGGTYSPSAGIN
-827 YEMYPTPSFS
+827 YEILPKPEVS

-856 MDIMKQY
+856 MDIMEQY
-863 IKKGPDETTLA
+863 IKKGPDDATLA

-887 LKENYFWAG
+887 LKENSFWASI
-896 MLYGSYYYNI
+896 LYGSYYYGL
-906 DRTNDLLLDDYKKQV
+906 DRTDEVLLDDYKKLV
-921 EAITA
+921 DSITA
-926 KDIQKIA
+926 EDIKAIA

-945 TLEPETVK
+945 TLEPEQVK

>member
-1 MKVKKIWFLTL
+1 MKMRKFWMLVM
-12 LLVVASSS
+12 LLVVATSS
-20 FAQLGGMQKA
+20 FAQLGGSAK
-30 EKKATDLTAK
+30 EEKATDLTAK
-40 VPVDRKVRIGKLE
+40 VPMDRKVRVGKLE

-65 PENRVQFRLAVNAGS
+65 PENRVQFRLVTNVGS
-80 ILEDE
+80 TSEDE
-85 DQLGLAHFCEHMAFN
+85 DQLGLAHFVEHMAFN

-114 QKKGI
+114 QKNGI
-119 EFGRGINAWTSFDET
+119 EFGRGINAYTSFDET

-154 LDGWANGLLFEG
+154 LDGWASGLLFDG

-195 PTMLKGSLYAERL
+195 PTLLKDSRYATRL

-227 YNDWYRTDLQAIII
+227 YNDWYRTDLQAVII
-241 VGDVDVD
+241 VGDIDVN

-255 EYFGPYVKRENPRE
+255 EYFGSYTKKQNPRKLQE
-269 RKEFGVPGNVEPL
+269 YSVPGNVEPL
-282 VAIATDKEATGTT
+282 IAIATDKEATSTDLA
-295 INMFW
+295 MYW
-300 KHEKAPQGT
+300 KHDKAPQGT

-324 MLSSRFGELSQKAD
+324 MLSDRLNELSQKAS
-338 APFVYADAGYGG
+338 APFIYAYAGYSG
-350 FLGRSTDAF
+350 FLGRSTDTF
-359 TAAAMPKEN
+359 SCGAAPKEN
-368 QIEATVEAL
+368 QIEATAEVL
-377 LTELKRADQHG
+377 LTEFKRADEHG
-388 FVQTELDRAK
+388 FLQTELDRAK
-398 EDLLSS
+398 EDLLSR

-419 FANEYTNNFLEGE
+419 FAGEYTNHFLQGE
-432 VIPGIR
+432 VVPGIR

-443 AKEFMPTITLEEVN
+443 VKEFMPTITLEEVN
-457 ALIAGWVTDENFVFY
+457 ALISKWITDENFVFY

-490 AIVAKMKNVQTEPY
+490 AIIAKMKNVKTEPY

-514 AKDLK
+514 AKELK
-519 DAKIVDTKKN
+519 DAKIAGTKKN
-529 EKLGYTEYTLENGVR
+529 EKLDYTEYTLENGVR

-562 SLGGISLYEDN
+562 SFGGTSLYEDS
-573 EVLAATLAAQIVD
+573 EYLTASWTSSIVD

-606 IGISPSIGEMTE
+606 ISISPFISSMEE
-618 GFQGSCSPKDFETLL
+618 GFQGNCSPKDFETLL

-645 DKESFDRMMSQM
+645 DKESFDRFVSQM
-657 KNQYKFLGENPQY
+657 KNQYKFIGENPQY
-670 VFIEKMMKTAYP
+670 VFIDKFQKTAYP
-682 NDKRQILIPTE
+682 NDKRNVLIPTE
-693 EQLNAIDYERVFNIY
+693 EQMNAVDYERVFNIY
-708 KERFANAGD
+708 KERFADASD

-723 GNVSNEMIPMIAK
+723 GNVSDEMVSMIAK
-736 YLGNLPVVKDAK
+736 YLGNLPAINRK
-748 AETWKDRSTDFAKG
+748 ETWKDRSTDFAKG
-762 IQRAVAKKGMDNQ
+762 IQRETVRKGMDNQ
-775 GMLVIMGETEGF
+775 GMLIMMGVTEGF
-787 ELTPENKLATSML
+787 EATTKNKMAVNML
-800 SDAISITAIEVIREK
+800 SDAIGITAIEVIREK

-827 YEMYPTPSFS
+827 YEIMPNKEVN
-837 WQFFINCDPSKAG
+837 WQFYINCDPSKAG

-863 IKKGPDETTLA
+863 VKKGPDATTLA

-887 LKENYFWAG
+887 LKENGFWAG
-896 MLYGSYYYNI
+896 MIYGSYMYDL
-906 DRTNDLLLDDYKKQV
+906 DRTNEILLDDYKKLV
-921 EAITA
+921 ESITA

-933 KKYINLKNYIVV
+933 KKYINLKNYVVV
-945 TLEPETVK
+945 TLEPEQVK